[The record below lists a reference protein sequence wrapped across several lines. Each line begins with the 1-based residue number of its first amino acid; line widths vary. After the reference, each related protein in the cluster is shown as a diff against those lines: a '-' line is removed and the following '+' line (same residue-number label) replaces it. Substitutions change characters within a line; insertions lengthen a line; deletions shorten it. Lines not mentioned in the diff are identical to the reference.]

1 MILLY
6 EFRKLLKSKFYLVLI
21 LALIFQTI
29 LMFMPHNNEHNYS
42 DEVYKNYIAELNGKY
57 TIAKKNY
64 IKEEYNKAEQIISE
78 HDNFLSAYKQN
89 EISLEELDIHNLNY
103 NKALAE
109 RSTLEYLIVKCDYFD
124 SLGHGYFFYDTPWE
138 DFFSN
143 SEYNYII
150 SFAVICIISQ
160 IFNIEYRFKSVS
172 MLNTSKNG
180 KTKIGIAKLSAAVIL
195 AFFISIIIYIL
206 QYGIFMFLK
215 GDNSNLGIENLLNY
229 NKFKGLSLR
238 QYYFTDII
246 LKSISWAVS
255 SLFICMISV
264 LVKNSVFTFFISF
277 VFLLC
282 PYFISNYFT
291 ETWYY
296 YLFLSNQFGKMYTH
310 TINIFLV
317 LTVCLIKSLIYSAVC
332 IYKWQRE

>member
-1 MILLY
+1 MMLLY
-6 EFRKLLKSKFYLVLI
+6 EFRKLLKSKFYLIFI

-29 LMFMPHNNEHNYS
+29 LMFIPHNNEHDYS

-57 TIAKKNY
+57 TTAKKNY
-64 IKEEYNKAEQIISE
+64 IKEKYNDTERIISE
-78 HDNFLSAYKQN
+78 HDNFLSAYKRN

-109 RSTLEYLIVKCDYFD
+109 RSTLEYLISKCNYFD
-124 SLGHGYFFYDTPWE
+124 SLGYGYFFYDTPWE

-143 SEYNYII
+143 SGYNYII
-150 SFAVICIISQ
+150 SFAVICVISA

-172 MLNTSKNG
+172 MINTSKNG
-180 KTKIGIAKLSAAVIL
+180 KIKICIAKLAMAVIL
-195 AFFISIIIYIL
+195 TFFISIVIYIL
-206 QYGIFMFLK
+206 QYGIFTASE

-229 NKFKGLSLR
+229 DKLKGISLR
-238 QYYFTDII
+238 QYYFNDIL
-246 LKSISWAVS
+246 LKSISWSAS

-282 PYFISNYFT
+282 PYFVSDYFT

-296 YLFLSNQFGKMYTH
+296 YLFLSNQFGNMYTH